1 MLSIGLTG
9 GIGAGK
15 SAVAAAFARRGALI
29 IDADRIARE
38 VVEPGTSGL
47 AAVAAE
53 FGPGVIAPDGTLD
66 RAALAALVFGDPSER
81 QRLEAIV
88 HPRVAAE
95 SAALM
100 AAAGPGT
107 VTVHDVPLLVEAG
120 LADRYD
126 VVVVVESPLEV
137 RRRRLRE
144 DRGMSDADIDGR
156 LAAQA
161 GDDERRAVADHVI
174 VNDADLDTLDAR
186 VGAVWD
192 ALVAG
197 GTPDDPIG

>member
-15 SAVAAAFARRGALI
+15 SAAAAAFARRGALI

-38 VVEPGTSGL
+38 VVAPGTSGL

-53 FGPGVIAPDGTLD
+53 FGPGVIGPDGALD
-66 RAALAALVFGDPSER
+66 RAALAALVFGDPTAR

-100 AAAGPGT
+100 ATAGRGT
-107 VTVHDVPLLVEAG
+107 ITVHDVPLLVEAG
-120 LADRYD
+120 LANRYD
-126 VVVVVESPLEV
+126 LVVVVESPLEV

-161 GDDERRAVADHVI
+161 GDAERRAVADHVI
-174 VNDADLDTLDAR
+174 VNDGDLDTLDAR

-192 ALVAG
+192 ALVADG
-197 GTPDDPIG
+197 DDPTD